1 MPRGV
6 ASGAR
11 YKQRLEPNL
20 LHAKALL
27 PNATPLTHPHTV
39 HVRKLATT
47 TEATLHT
54 ALKRHQHLPTHHRCC
69 GDRAAFTTDS
79 ANSNRLQPHHK
90 AACNNLRHAGPCE
103 GHYATTVHAGLPNHY
118 QKGDDPR
125 PTAFGRTGTC
135 AHMRPSSPK
144 NGPDRHMQPFF
155 HACWNGPRCAARHR
169 HSHTRPVPSPRLATY
184 LAERQTSTTI
194 DAGPLR
200 RLRKKTQNQC
210 GQR

>member
-11 YKQRLEPNL
+11 YKQRLEPIL

-27 PNATPLTHPHTV
+27 PNATPLTHPNTV

-47 TEATLHT
+47 TEANLHT
-54 ALKRHQHLPTHHRCC
+54 ALKRQQHLPTNHRCC

-118 QKGDDPR
+118 RKGDDPR

-135 AHMRPSSPK
+135 VHMRPSSPNRPPKATCK
-144 NGPDRHMQPFF
+144 NATFF
-155 HACWNGPRCAARHR
+155 PCMLEWSTLRLLTARHPPLTHKAR
-169 HSHTRPVPSPRLATY
+169 
-184 LAERQTSTTI
+184 AEPEAC
-194 DAGPLR
+194 DLPD
-200 RLRKKTQNQC
+200 
-210 GQR
+210 

>member
-1 MPRGV
+1 MRRQRRRTCTPR
-6 ASGAR
+6 SSDNSIC
-11 YKQRLEPNL
+11 QR
-20 LHAKALL
+20 
-27 PNATPLTHPHTV
+27 
-39 HVRKLATT
+39 
-47 TEATLHT
+47 
-54 ALKRHQHLPTHHRCC
+54 
-69 GDRAAFTTDS
+69 TTDVAETAPRS
-79 ANSNRLQPHHK
+79 PRTVRTQTAFNPK